1 MYRMDFKPNCS
12 LFSFSTYTYSMSLR
26 DDRLGVALFRM
37 NELKRLLKRR
47 YQINLVQAYL
57 LFQRQMLEAEV

>member
-1 MYRMDFKPNCS
+1 
-12 LFSFSTYTYSMSLR
+12 MSLR